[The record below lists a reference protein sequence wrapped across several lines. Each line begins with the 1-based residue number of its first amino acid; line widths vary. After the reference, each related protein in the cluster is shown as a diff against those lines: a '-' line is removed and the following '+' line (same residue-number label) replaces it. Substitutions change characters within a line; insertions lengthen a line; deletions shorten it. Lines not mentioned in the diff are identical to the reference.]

1 MTGYLIDTN
10 ALSLLSNSKASPQFI
25 DWLQAQQ
32 RKNALYASTIT
43 LQEIEKGIV
52 KLERVKGGSL
62 DKARRLRDWIEILMA
77 DFQDRFLPVDVE
89 VALVAGKLEGAML
102 ARGLNV
108 ELADILIAATAQT
121 HGLTVV
127 TANTRDFEPLG
138 VDCLA
143 PF

>member
-62 DKARRLRDWIEILMA
+62 DKARRLRDWIEIVMA

-102 ARGLNV
+102 ARGLNI

>member
-1 MTGYLIDTN
+1 LTGYLIDTN
-10 ALSLLSNSKASPQFI
+10 ALSLLSNGKASRPFI
-25 DWLQAQQ
+25 VWLQEQQ

-52 KLERVKGGSL
+52 KLERVKGGNP
-62 DKARRLRDWIEILMA
+62 DKARHLREWVEIVMA
-77 DFQDRFLPVDVE
+77 DFQDRFLPVDIE
-89 VALVAGKLEGAML
+89 VALAAGKLEGAML
-102 ARGLNV
+102 ARGQNI

-138 VDCLA
+138 VNCLV